1 MSYQPLTIVKAV
13 KAGLTDAL
21 SRRVVWDHVTYGSGM
36 KFANDGKTIL
46 YAVSKH
52 TIDEG
57 NAAWNAT
64 HEVGTFSA
72 LLEKTGVGDID
83 GSVHLQFTPDYEVL
97 TLADLQVA
105 IDAGAPGNLNPIW
118 SFWYRNLAPVAG
130 NYAQFELRFED
141 PVSEGW
147 LEVTILPCQGL
158 LGDDTFTLRLLAST
172 DIAGIG
178 GNTPDGSSVF
188 VWPPPGT
195 LASLDT
201 DVLAAWEAA
210 QPGTSAAAYKL
221 KRVRLE
227 LWEAAPARTCH
238 IDDVVINGHTYAV
251 EPGLA
256 GAELGPNSDYAAL
269 NFVEVRDRFGRLEVL
284 APILGAEQELSV
296 GPLLPELFNDSAG
309 YARFKPMW
317 VSPPAPSAVAATGVD
332 FTYVAIQVTDP
343 S

>member
-1 MSYQPLTIVKAV
+1 MSYQELTVVKAV

-21 SRRVVWDHVTYGSGM
+21 SRRVVWDDTTYGSGM
-36 KFANDGKTIL
+36 KYANDGKTIL
-46 YAVSKH
+46 YAISKH

-57 NAAWNAT
+57 NATWNTT
-64 HEVGTFSA
+64 HEVGTYSA
-72 LLEKTGVGDID
+72 LLEKTGGTDID
-83 GSVHLQFTPDYEVL
+83 SSVHLQFTPDYEVL
-97 TLADLQVA
+97 TLADLQTA
-105 IDAGAPGNLNPIW
+105 IDAGTPGSLDPVW
-118 SFWYRNLAPVAG
+118 GFWYRNLAPVVG
-130 NYAQFELRFED
+130 NFAQVELYFED
-141 PVSEGW
+141 PISEGW

-158 LGDDTFTLRLLAST
+158 TGDDTFTNRLLAST
-172 DIAGIG
+172 DIAGFG

-188 VWPPPGT
+188 VWPPVGT
-195 LASLDT
+195 IVDLD
-201 DVLAAWEAA
+201 DKVLAAWIAA
-210 QPGTSAAAYKL
+210 QPGTSAAAYEL
-221 KRVRLE
+221 KRVRIE
-227 LWEAAPARTCH
+227 LWEANLARTCH
-238 IDDVVINGHTYAV
+238 IDDVVINDHTYAV

-256 GAELGPNSDYAAL
+256 GVELGPNSDYVAL

-284 APILGAEQELSV
+284 APILGAEQELCV